1 MRTTASEVRS
11 KKIIERVENLELRR
25 SAHMIRLHLD
35 RPEMW
40 VTEMVGSEVEVAIE
54 PILRAP

>member
-40 VTEMVGSEVEVAIE
+40 EMVGSEVEVAIE